1 MIAKD
6 PNLQITCAPWWSNLW
21 REPVVCPWLP
31 DRSWEWVQDGND
43 EIIIVVLQAPCQSAS
58 LSIRAFSFTYR
69 GSSSS
74 LSNQELNIKRYMML
88 YIMSCNL
95 SQIVTPKVDAS
106 GIAFKSLIT
115 WSASFSQAKL
125 CTSDHLVGEGTVMIL
140 LLLLQCSP

>member
-1 MIAKD
+1 MSMKHESMIATN

-21 REPVVCPWLP
+21 REPVVCPWPP
-31 DRSWEWVQDGND
+31 DRSRDTLQEWVQDRN
-43 EIIIVVLQAPCQSAS
+43 EIIIVVRKAPCQSAS

-95 SQIVTPKVDAS
+95 
-106 GIAFKSLIT
+106 
-115 WSASFSQAKL
+115 
-125 CTSDHLVGEGTVMIL
+125 
-140 LLLLQCSP
+140 LQNHDP